1 MSKSE
6 TVIVAENYQKE
17 ILLLKK
23 VIAEL
28 ERQSRKHNRKNVES
42 VQVFVE
48 TNCNRRT
55 NKEMKIVDFY
65 KVYKTWCH
73 LVGGMYIFSQAVFR
87 YYLEN
92 TLAFQTRRDS
102 DGYVYVLDVALFSID
117 ELLTIEGV

>member
-1 MSKSE
+1 MPKSE
-6 TVIVAENYQKE
+6 AVILTEKYQRKF
-17 ILLLKK
+17 LFLKK

-28 ERQSRKHNRKNVES
+28 EKQSRKNNRKNVES
-42 VQVFVE
+42 VQAFVE

-55 NKEMKIVDFY
+55 NKEMKMVDFY

-102 DGYVYVLDVALFSID
+102 DGYVYILEVALFSID
-117 ELLTIEGV
+117 ELLTEGD

>member
-1 MSKSE
+1 MPKSE
-6 TVIVAENYQKE
+6 AVILTEKYQKE
-17 ILLLKK
+17 ISLLKK

-28 ERQSRKHNRKNVES
+28 EKQSRKNNRKNVES

-55 NKEMKIVDFY
+55 N
-65 KVYKTWCH
+65 KTWCH

-102 DGYVYVLDVALFSID
+102 DGYVYILEVALFSSD
-117 ELLTIEGV
+117 ELLTEGD